1 MVDMALPGRTWRLS
15 RRKTEAALGAALSAP
30 AVATMIIFIFGP
42 LIAVILFSF
51 TDWQLGRSEFSF
63 ASLENYAALFR
74 DPLFWLSLGN
84 TLLYVV
90 IVIPVSVGLGL
101 IVALV
106 IEAGRSGRDLY
117 QTIHFLP
124 VLATTAAMA
133 LSWEVIFHPIIG
145 VANALLGL
153 VGLPPQQWL
162 NEPGL
167 VIGTLAII
175 GVWQHLGFAMVLFV
189 AGLRVIPPELHDAAE
204 IDGAD
209 GVWDRFATVTWP
221 LLGPVTVFVVVL
233 VAIRA
238 FEVFDIVAVLTR
250 GGPGESSHVIL
261 YTIYREGFSYLR
273 TGYAAALTVVFLIIL
288 FALTVAQVRL
298 SERRVHYV

>member
-1 MVDMALPGRTWRLS
+1 MVNEPPPVRNLRLS
-15 RRKTEAALGAALSAP
+15 RSRMEAVLGAGLSAP
-30 AVATMIIFIFGP
+30 AVAAMFFFIFAP
-42 LIAVILFSF
+42 LFVVIVSSF
-51 TDWQLGRSEFSF
+51 TDWQLGRSKFSF
-63 ASLENYAALFR
+63 AGLENYAALFR

-84 TLLYVV
+84 TLIYVA

-101 IVALV
+101 LVALV

-145 VANALLGL
+145 VANALLGAFN
-153 VGLPPQQWL
+153 LPPQQWL
-162 NEPGL
+162 NDPGL
-167 VIGTLAII
+167 VIVALAII
-175 GVWQHLGFAMVLFV
+175 GVWQHVGFAMVLFV
-189 AGLRVIPPELHDAAE
+189 AGLRVIPPELYDAAE

-209 GVWDRFATVTWP
+209 GVWNRFTTVTWP

-238 FEVFDIVAVLTR
+238 FEVFDIVTVLTR

-273 TGYAAALTVVFLIIL
+273 TSYAAALTVVFLLIL
-288 FALTVAQVRL
+288 FALTLAQFWL
-298 SERRVHYV
+298 SERKVHYV